1 MRENKLGIIARYIL
15 TENDGRQLMA
25 KMKSGDIGTDRAAD
39 KIRDI
44 EVTLDFTP
52 NADASVLYRQGETMV
67 LACATVALHSLDGF
81 LATPTED
88 GYTQNIPSYPVLQIH
103 DSSVRG
109 AVQRAELKKLR
120 DWLLEAF
127 VEQST

>member
-1 MRENKLGIIARYIL
+1 
-15 TENDGRQLMA
+15 MA

-39 KIRDI
+39 KLRDI

-67 LACATVALHSLDGF
+67 LACATVAPSLLDGF

-88 GYTQNIPSYPVLQIH
+88 GCMQSMPYYPVPQIH
-103 DSSVRG
+103 DSSEREE
-109 AVQRAELKKLR
+109 VQRAELKRLR
-120 DWLLEAF
+120 DWSLEAF
-127 VEQST
+127 VERST

>member
-1 MRENKLGIIARYIL
+1 
-15 TENDGRQLMA
+15 MA

-52 NADASVLYRQGETMV
+52 NADASVSRQGERWFSPV
-67 LACATVALHSLDGF
+67 QPLPSLPRWFPRDANRGWVHAEYS
-81 LATPTED
+81 LLP
-88 GYTQNIPSYPVLQIH
+88 
-103 DSSVRG
+103 DSTDSRFQRERRG
-109 AVQRAELKKLR
+109 AKGRTQKLR
-120 DWLLEAF
+120 DWLLEVF

>member
-1 MRENKLGIIARYIL
+1 
-15 TENDGRQLMA
+15 MA

-52 NADASVLYRQGETMV
+52 NADASVLVSSRRDYGS
-67 LACATVALHSLDGF
+67 ACATVAPSLLDGF

-88 GYTQNIPSYPVLQIH
+88 GCTEYALLPGST
-103 DSSVRG
+103 DSRFQRERR
-109 AVQRAELKKLR
+109 AQRAELKKLR

-127 VEQST
+127 VEQSTRGSWPYCNYSRL